1 MTRKILYY
9 APTLNHQEKT
19 KMMTLEQVQLRLKP
33 MNLRVV
39 SSETGITY
47 GILWRTVNQKT
58 RIAYDVVKK
67 LSDYLEQL

>member
-1 MTRKILYY
+1 
-9 APTLNHQEKT
+9 
-19 KMMTLEQVQLRLKP
+19 MMTLEQVQLRLKP

-58 RIAYDVVKK
+58 RVAYDVVKK
-67 LSDYLEQL
+67 LSDYIEAL

>member
-1 MTRKILYY
+1 MLYY
-9 APTLNHQEKT
+9 APTLNNQEKI

-39 SSETGITY
+39 SHETGIKY
-47 GILWRTVNQKT
+47 SILWRTVNQKT

-67 LSDYLEQL
+67 LSDYIEAL

>member
-1 MTRKILYY
+1 
-9 APTLNHQEKT
+9 
-19 KMMTLEQVQLRLKP
+19 MMTLEQVQQRLKP

-39 SSETGITY
+39 SSETGIKY